1 MVVVVWYA
9 AVVVIVALGMFV
21 ALSKHISP
29 GPLGMLAVAGIVVPL
44 WMAIDREPPP
54 LVALITAVA
63 ALGAMAMA
71 WRWWRARR

>member
-9 AVVVIVALGMFV
+9 AVVVIVAL
-21 ALSKHISP
+21 SKHVSP

-54 LVALITAVA
+54 LVVLITAVA